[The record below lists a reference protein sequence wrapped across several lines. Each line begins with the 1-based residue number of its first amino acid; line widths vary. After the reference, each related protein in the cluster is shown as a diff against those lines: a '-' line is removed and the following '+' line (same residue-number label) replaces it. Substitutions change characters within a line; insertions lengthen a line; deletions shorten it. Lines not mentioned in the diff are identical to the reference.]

1 MDSQEQYEALLARW
15 GFVDRSVERQAR
27 RAKVK
32 AFFKATRRIL
42 VKLIAKSPVLGT
54 QPSH

>member
-54 QPSH
+54 QASH